1 MSLKFQPRTVLTLF
15 FVGVFVY
22 VLIEAR
28 DMPLQAKMFPW
39 TLGIIALLLLAWT
52 IVKEVAFAPKTQSRE
67 TGADVDFTEEE
78 ASPEGKR
85 RTLELFAWIYGFG
98 LALWLLGFFIAI
110 PVMVF
115 LYLLRHREGIIVTLA
130 MPAVAGGATWGLFNN
145 LLHLPF
151 PPGVVIEMLG
161 LH

>member
-1 MSLKFQPRTVLTLF
+1 MSLKFQPRSVLTLI
-15 FVGVFVY
+15 FVGVFLY
-22 VLIEAR
+22 VLIEAQ

-39 TLGIIALLLLAWT
+39 TVAIIALLLLVWT
-52 IVKEVAFAPKTQSRE
+52 FVKEVAFTPDTHSRE
-67 TGADVDFTEEE
+67 TGADIDFTEEE

-85 RTLELFAWIYGFG
+85 RAFELFGWIYGFG

-115 LYLLRHREGIIVTLA
+115 LYLLRHREGIVVTLA
-130 MPAVAGGATWGLFNN
+130 MPTVAGGATWALFNN

-161 LH
+161 WN

>member
-1 MSLKFQPRTVLTLF
+1 MGLHFQLRTVLTLF
-15 FVGVFVY
+15 FIVVFAY
-22 VLIEAR
+22 VVFEAK
-28 DMPLQAKMFPW
+28 DMPEQARMYPW
-39 TLGIIALLLLAWT
+39 TIGIIALILLSWQLLRELFPT
-52 IVKEVAFAPKTQSRE
+52 RKVETRE

-78 ASPEGKR
+78 ASTEGKK
-85 RTLELFAWIYGFG
+85 RTLELFAWVYGFG
-98 LALWLLGFFIAI
+98 LALWLIGFFVAI

-115 LYLLRHREGIIVTLA
+115 AYLLRHREGWIVTIS

-151 PPGVVIEMLG
+151 PPGIIFEIFG

>member
-1 MSLKFQPRTVLTLF
+1 MGLKFQPRTVLTLF
-15 FVGVFVY
+15 FVGVFIY

-39 TLGIIALLLLAWT
+39 TLAIIALLLLAWT
-52 IVKEVAFAPKTQSRE
+52 IVREVVFPAKTQSRE
-67 TGADVDFTEEE
+67 TGADIDFTEEE

-85 RTLELFAWIYGFG
+85 RALELFGWIYGFG

-115 LYLLRHREGIIVTLA
+115 LYLLRHREGTTVTVV
-130 MPAVAGGATWGLFNN
+130 MPTVAGAVTWGLFDN

-151 PPGVVIEMLG
+151 PPGVLIEMLG
-161 LH
+161 LN